1 MSEPHGIRLP
11 GAILDQLKSK
21 DTSNDERFQQPKRG
35 KKRQAPRMT
44 RKDKRKQ
51 ERQAK
56 KQKKNKGKTVVHDPT
71 VPIRRWEPKKT
82 ETPKAKPAKK
92 ATRKPAAPQYDSDEF
107 DEEEIAELRAMEALE
122 SEEEPLEPLESL
134 ELESDDSE
142 DEEEAAMA
150 KLKALKAKKQSTTS
164 KPLKPLKLKMVKES
178 ELGADDDSLS
188 EDFGGFDEDDH
199 DLNEDD
205 DEEDALAK
213 LKALKSGKKAKDT
226 LRVVKESDLPEDDL
240 LSDDFGFDDEDM
252 EEGDEDD
259 EEDDAMAALAAL
271 KKNKK
276 SLNKS
281 LNGELRVVKEDEL
294 PADDLLSDDDLIGDE
309 DEDDELMSEQEF
321 GNEDDDE
328 DLLSEKEEEEEKQTK
343 SQMKK
348 SKKSKNSEEDV
359 KYAKRPLTE
368 REKELIRREEE
379 EMAYYAKKLGIKDKK
394 KSKLPSGED
403 DGLDD
408 LLEGLD
414 LDFGSGNEAAGSED
428 LDEEDDTD
436 GEASDEEEILDDDDG
451 LDNSDDDDNEDDDEE
466 NPYVAA
472 TKYVPP
478 ALRRKMES
486 SEGVSEEVLALRK
499 ELKGPLNRLSEA
511 NVTQIIDSLNQ
522 LYLNHPRNV
531 VLEELTSQIIN
542 SVVNQGRL
550 LDTFVYLHAIV
561 VVAIHRLQGVEFGA
575 YFIQTLVEKIDA
587 ARANGD
593 DKDAQNLVVMLL
605 SVYMFQ
611 LVGSRLVYDVIRD
624 LLSQFDETTVELLLK
639 FIRNLG
645 NQMRSDDPLALKEIV
660 LATNEQYAKLP
671 QDKVTPR
678 IQFLVETISS
688 LKNNKLKP
696 ASDES
701 FKLASRLRKIL
712 SQLILLGAAA
722 EPIQVLLDDI
732 RHADERGKWWLVGAA
747 WKGDGSTVNRAQVAR
762 TLADAKQL
770 WTQLAGAHLMNSDV
784 RKAVFISI
792 KQAEDYIDALTK
804 IDKLGLKKT
813 QEREVPLVLLLC
825 MEAEPVWN
833 PYYGVLA
840 KKLCQQHSY
849 RKTFQFMFWDYLRE
863 IENGDDELDKVMKM
877 GRFYGHL
884 LGDGLPWHALRNANF
899 VTGSLD
905 LTVFLEVMFVTYFD
919 KMGKACQVKHVGVSL
934 SAKDMVFDGQ
944 QLSEAL
950 AKANE
955 QTTMLKGLLRF
966 LPRVAHSQLVQD
978 SKRTRKRVEWGVN
991 TAILEIEDL
1000 LRASS
1005 DDV

>member
-1 MSEPHGIRLP
+1 MSEQHGIRLS
-11 GAILDQLKSK
+11 GVILDQLKKK
-21 DTSNDERFQQPKRG
+21 DHSNDERFQQPKRG
-35 KKRQAPRMT
+35 KKRQAPKMT
-44 RKDKRKQ
+44 RKDRRKQ

-56 KQKKNKGKTVVHDPT
+56 KQKKNKGKVPEPKPQA
-71 VPIRRWEPKKT
+71 PIRRWEPKKST
-82 ETPKAKPAKK
+82 DTKAKPA
-92 ATRKPAAPQYDSDEF
+92 TKPAAPEYDSDEF
-107 DEEEIAELRAMEALE
+107 DEEELAELRAMEALE

-134 ELESDDSE
+134 ELESEE
-142 DEEEAAMA
+142 DEEDEEAKAMA
-150 KLKALKAKKQSTTS
+150 QLKALKAKKPAKSNKQEIR
-164 KPLKPLKLKMVKES
+164 MVKEDD
-178 ELGADDDSLS
+178 LGADDDSLS
-188 EDFGGFDEDDH
+188 EDFDGFDEDID
-199 DLNEDD
+199 DAEYGNDD
-205 DEEDALAK
+205 DEEDAMAK
-213 LKALKSGKKAKDT
+213 LKALKSGKKAKET
-226 LRVVKESDLPEDDL
+226 LRVVKEDELPEDDE
-240 LSDDFGFDDEDM
+240 LSDDFGFNDED
-252 EEGDEDD
+252 EEAEDD
-259 EEDDAMAALAAL
+259 EEEEEDAMAALAAL

-276 SLNKS
+276 TK
-281 LNGELRVVKEDEL
+281 LNGDVRVVKEDEL
-294 PADDLLSDDDLIGDE
+294 PEDDLLSDDDLLDDGD
-309 DEDDELMSEQEF
+309 SEEEF
-321 GNEDDDE
+321 GNEDDNE
-328 DLLSEKEEEEEKQTK
+328 QLMEEEEEIEKQQTK
-343 SQMKK
+343 EQMKSSKLKK
-348 SKKSKNSEEDV
+348 SKKDKEEDDV
-359 KYAKRPLTE
+359 KYAKRPLTI
-368 REKELIRREEE
+368 REQELMKRDEDDI
-379 EMAYYAKKLGIKDKK
+379 AYYAKKLGLKDKK
-394 KSKLPSGED
+394 KLLSGED
-403 DGLDD
+403 DGLGD
-408 LLEGLD
+408 LLDGLD
-414 LDFGSGNEAAGSED
+414 LDFGDGLGEPGSED

-436 GEASDEEEILDDDDG
+436 VEQGLEEDG
-451 LDNSDDDDNEDDDEE
+451 DLDNSDDSDDDDNDDE

-472 TKYVPP
+472 TTKYVPP
-478 ALRRKMES
+478 ALRRKMELA
-486 SEGVSEEVLALRK
+486 EGVSEDVLALRK
-499 ELKGPLNRLSEA
+499 ELKGPLNKLSEA
-511 NVTQIIDSLNQ
+511 NVTQIIDQLNQ

-531 VLEELTSQIIN
+531 VLEELTRQILN

-575 YFIQTLVEKIDA
+575 YFIQTLVEKLDA
-587 ARANGD
+587 ARAQGD
-593 DKDAQNLVVMLL
+593 DKDAQNLVVLLL

-611 LVGSRLVYDVIRD
+611 LIGSRLVYDVIRD
-624 LLSQFDETTVELLLK
+624 LLALFDETTVELLLK

-671 QDKVTPR
+671 QEKVTPR
-678 IQFLVETISS
+678 IQFLVETIAS

-701 FKLASRLRKIL
+701 FKLALRLRKML
-712 SQLILLGAAA
+712 AQLITLSAAL

-813 QEREVPLVLLLC
+813 QEREVPLVLMLC

-863 IENGDDELDKVMKM
+863 VDSGDDELDKVMKM

-884 LGDGLPWHALRNANF
+884 LGDGLPWHALRNTNF

-905 LTVFLEVMFVTYFD
+905 LMVFLEVMFVTYFD
-919 KMGKACQVKHVGVSL
+919 KMGKQCQVKHVGVSL
-934 SAKDMVFDGQ
+934 SSKDMVFDSQ
-944 QLSEAL
+944 VMSEAI

-955 QTTMLKGLLRF
+955 QPTMLKGLLRF
-966 LPRVAHSQLVQD
+966 LPRVARSQLVHD
-978 SKRTRKRVEWGVN
+978 SKRTKKRVEWGVS
-991 TAILEIEDL
+991 TAILEIEEL
-1000 LRASS
+1000 LRRSEE
-1005 DDV
+1005 